1 MDNYI
6 KCYDNVVTDEFC
18 ENAVTKFEGDY
29 TQHEQWPKNNTFF
42 TQIPKSLFFIR
53 FSTIS
58 AFKWKKYN
66 E

>member
-29 TQHEQWPKNNTFF
+29 TQHEQWPKDNIFF
-42 TQIPKSLFFIR
+42 TQINLQKSGMWDEEQTHL
-53 FSTIS
+53 
-58 AFKWKKYN
+58 KKVF
-66 E
+66 EK